1 MFRMARIEK
10 YQNSRSLAFG
20 SVFLIVNA
28 LIWYFTAA
36 SILENAINNV
46 SDIYSPV
53 LSWGLHFGSLILSL
67 ILGALITE
75 KIQSKRFLVYWT
87 LIGVFAPFVL
97 LTINVAQGPI
107 VLLLATLFGISF
119 GLGMPNCMEFFTKT
133 TEPRNRGKYSGII
146 MLCSGVGIAL
156 FGSLEITNIAIAV
169 LILVI
174 WRLLGLIPAPFL
186 QSPVLGK
193 NKIKFQ
199 DVIRHRAFILYLIPW
214 LMFSLVGYL
223 GVPIQTSILGQSIIA
238 ILMLIEAV
246 LMGIFALISGFLLDR
261 LGRKR
266 IAMIGFILMGIGY
279 AVLGIYPYEMA
290 SWIFYTALD
299 GIAWG
304 VFYVIFVITIWGDLS
319 PNEKSGKYYAIGVL
333 PFFISKFLQIAVGDY
348 ISTVKPE
355 ALFSFVAF
363 FLFIAVLPLVYAP
376 ETLPEKVMKDRDLKS
391 YIENA
396 KKKAQKES
404 SKPDKKEQEPQP
416 ESEEKEKP
424 PKEDKVFEEAK
435 KLAEQY
441 Y

>member
-1 MFRMARIEK
+1 MSWTKK
-10 YQNSRSLAFG
+10 YQDSRSLAIG
-20 SVFLIVNA
+20 SVFLIINA

-36 SILENAINNV
+36 SVLESAIKI
-46 SDIYSPV
+46 SSSMYSPV
-53 LSWGLHFGSLILSL
+53 LVWGLHFGSLILSL

-75 KIQSKRFLVYWT
+75 KIQSKRFLVFWT
-87 LIGVFAPFVL
+87 LMGVFSPFL
-97 LTINVAQGPI
+97 LLAINVAQGPI
-107 VLLLATLFGISF
+107 VLLSAALFGISF

-146 MLCSGVGIAL
+146 MLFSGVGIAL
-156 FGSLEITNIAIAV
+156 FGSLDITNITLTVI
-169 LILVI
+169 ILVI

-186 QSPVLGK
+186 ESPVSGK
-193 NKIKFQ
+193 NKIKFS
-199 DVIRHRAFILYLIPW
+199 DVLRHRAFILYLIPW

-223 GVPIQTSILGQSIIA
+223 GVPIQTSILGPSIIA
-238 ILMLIEAV
+238 MLMLIEAA
-246 LMGIFALISGFLLDR
+246 LMGIFAVISGFLLDT

-266 IAMIGFILMGIGY
+266 IAMIGFILMGVGY

-290 SWIFYTALD
+290 SWVFYTALD

-396 KKKAQKES
+396 QKKAQKEIGKS
-404 SKPDKKEQEPQP
+404 RKKEQEPQP
-416 ESEEKEKP
+416 EQDEKEKP
-424 PKEDKVFEEAK
+424 SQVDKNFEEAK